1 MDKIYNRNVDVFE
14 VGIKYLEGAPNKIE
28 LFDIL
33 QSHMLSDSD
42 LKIKGKFISY
52 NVLEISENLI
62 IGIVETN
69 RNESIPP
76 KKNRELKTVQGLD
89 LPEGDGLAYGNVFL
103 YDKRRNVILYE
114 VNKNGS
120 ILEHLFEFIY
130 RKMVDL
136 KGTYSLKSFPVL
148 TRNEYIRLQKMSFKT
163 KIELE
168 VSHPVKIADD
178 EIDKTSFFYIFTKGV
193 NLNSTKIKISYSVN
207 ASHSDSHL
215 NKLEADNTI
224 EEIQN
229 ILNLEKAEVEHFKI
243 YGYVDDAD
251 NNKLQSIDLVSDR
264 LKGSISLREPKIQ
277 NNLLEQQRLQEVKSL
292 YTRLDNQLLA
302 IFGI

>member
-1 MDKIYNRNVDVFE
+1 MDKIYKRNVDVFKVE
-14 VGIKYLEGAPNKIE
+14 IKYLEQASNKIE

-33 QSHMLSDSD
+33 QSDVLLDGD
-42 LKIKGKFISY
+42 LKIKGKYISY
-52 NVLEISENLI
+52 KVLEIVKDVI

-76 KKNRELKTVQGLD
+76 RKNRELETIESLD

-103 YDKRRNVILYE
+103 FDNRRKIMLYE

-120 ILEHLFEFIY
+120 ILEHFFEFIY
-130 RKMVDL
+130 KKMVEL
-136 KGTYSLKSFPVL
+136 KGTYSLRSSPVL
-148 TRNEYIRLQKMSFKT
+148 TQNEYLMLQKMSTKT

-168 VSHPVKIADD
+168 VSHPMKITDD
-178 EIDKTSFFYIFTKGV
+178 EVEKTSFFYIFKKGV
-193 NLNSTKIKISYSVN
+193 NLNSTKIKISFSVN
-207 ASHSDSHL
+207 ASHSNNHL
-215 NKLEADNTI
+215 NNLEADRTI

-229 ILNLEKAEVEHFKI
+229 LLNLEKAEVEHFKI

-251 NNKLQSIDLVSDR
+251 SNKLQAIDLVSDR
-264 LKGSISLREPKIQ
+264 LKGIISLREPKIQ
-277 NNLLEQQRLQEVKSL
+277 NNLLEHQRLQEIKNL
-292 YTRLDNQLLA
+292 YAGLDNQLLA